1 LAKKRRKRAA
11 GIDSPAI
18 SLTKLPASESPFST
32 GLDSFLRRF
41 PWFPPVTLFFLSFFF
56 RLYYMNEG
64 LFHHD
69 EIWIAQAVERLYEK
83 FELIGAVNGRYGTV
97 FLNSVLYGPYRAV
110 TGAAAEKVVPFTSIL
125 TGALLV
131 TTVYFLVREFDEDRF
146 SAFLAALFLNFNFLF
161 LTYSTTGKEN
171 VPNALFA
178 VLAILLFLR
187 GAKRNS
193 LFLKILGFASFS
205 FSLTVHEGGIPL
217 LPVFL
222 AFLILFDRA
231 YAKDW
236 KTLLLDLSILLPFLA
251 APFLL
256 YLSRVF
262 FRYLTVRGSDTAYFE
277 GLFTP
282 LLGRATGDLI
292 RICGLPLLALGA
304 AGVAAVSRNRKVL
317 IPLSLWTLLLFYY
330 GNLSSYG
337 ARYLLYVVIPI
348 AILAGIGSGALL
360 NRLKSKEWKV
370 VAGTALSLLVC
381 GYGIYKAYPLIQFRK
396 DYCGPKR
403 MALYVL
409 KNTDPDALI
418 VTMDENVHIVY
429 YARREV
435 LSHPVADFAQN
446 RDFVLKIRGMAL
458 EGRKVYV
465 NLTAFTY
472 DPMGHFQRLMLENF
486 QFVPVGEVLDEDYHR
501 PELSFTMFQNKLFR
515 VIPK

>member
-1 LAKKRRKRAA
+1 
-11 GIDSPAI
+11 
-18 SLTKLPASESPFST
+18 
-32 GLDSFLRRF
+32 
-41 PWFPPVTLFFLSFFF
+41 
-56 RLYYMNEG
+56 
-64 LFHHD
+64 
-69 EIWIAQAVERLYEK
+69 
-83 FELIGAVNGRYGTV
+83 
-97 FLNSVLYGPYRAV
+97 
-110 TGAAAEKVVPFTSIL
+110 
-125 TGALLV
+125 
-131 TTVYFLVREFDEDRF
+131 
-146 SAFLAALFLNFNFLF
+146 
-161 LTYSTTGKEN
+161 
-171 VPNALFA
+171 
-178 VLAILLFLR
+178 
-187 GAKRNS
+187 
-193 LFLKILGFASFS
+193 
-205 FSLTVHEGGIPL
+205 
-217 LPVFL
+217 
-222 AFLILFDRA
+222 
-231 YAKDW
+231 
-236 KTLLLDLSILLPFLA
+236 
-251 APFLL
+251 
-256 YLSRVF
+256 
-262 FRYLTVRGSDTAYFE
+262 VRGSDTAYFE

-458 EGRKVYV
+458 EGRKVYI